1 MNHLIVLDLESQD
14 DWISQGRGS
23 GWPEKKAK
31 FLCSALYSSIT
42 GMIHVHDD
50 INLLLGLISNTDQP
64 LTIVAHNAQY
74 EAGVLYSY
82 GFDIESVTWV
92 DTMILAKL
100 YCNDLWSYG
109 LEALSQHYL
118 GESKSDDELGKIAID
133 LGLVKKHLKNPGQKA
148 KQHMEAIYAVAPE
161 IVHKYV
167 KQDVRLTHKLLN
179 RLCPEGF
186 GNEHGTI
193 GDGYSIECINF
204 HSDLIKCLVL
214 ARAEGVRVHIPTARE
229 VKAQLEEKERAAWT
243 EIADLVSHIT
253 PDLNINS
260 SQQLALVFDHLGISY
275 PKKPPTDKMKEK
287 GIYSGNPSLTA
298 DFLLG
303 VDHPLG
309 QAIVRAKKYEKYVR
323 DFIDPVLEL
332 SSGEEYAKVYPD
344 IKIYGASATGRASC
358 ANPNLQQIPK
368 RDEDGALVRRM
379 YHPKENH
386 IWTSFDYSSQES
398 RVQVHYGNKIE
409 AQGSDVLVGAYLA
422 NPNLDLHMKVASIM
436 FDKPVDELDKDG
448 PERKAAKT
456 INLGLSYGMG
466 VAKLSSSLKVSE
478 YEARKLKDKYNTMT
492 PFLESL
498 NQYCQNL
505 IKHRGYLLT
514 LNGRKLYNEVGGE
527 RKALN
532 KLIQGSS
539 ADQMWNS
546 LVELYRNGIRFMFP
560 VHDSLEISLVEG
572 DVVTVEWIK
581 EIMEKTTELLV
592 PSVVEYESGKSWG
605 ELS

>member
-1 MNHLIVLDLESQD
+1 MRYCVLDLETFD
-14 DWISQGRGS
+14 PWISESRGS
-23 GWPEKKAK
+23 GWPEKQAK
-31 FLCSALYSSIT
+31 FLCAAVQIDGNITVHTDIEKLKALLST
-42 GMIHVHDD
+42 VEA
-50 INLLLGLISNTDQP
+50 
-64 LTIVAHNAQY
+64 VVCHNAQY
-74 EAGVLYSY
+74 EAGVMLSY
-82 GFDIESVTWV
+82 GFNIESVVWV
-92 DTMILAKL
+92 DTMIIAKL

-118 GESKSDDELGKIAID
+118 GESKTDDELGKIGIE

-148 KQHMEAIYAVAPE
+148 KSHMEAVYAADPE
-161 IVHKYV
+161 TVHKYV
-167 KQDVRLTHKLLN
+167 KQDARLTGKLLQ

-186 GNEHGTI
+186 GEVNGTI
-193 GDGYSIECINF
+193 GDGYSIECIRF
-204 HSDLIKCLVL
+204 HSDLIKALVL
-214 ARAEGVRVHIPTARE
+214 ARSEGVRVHIPTALE
-229 VKAQLEEKERAAWT
+229 VKTILQEKEREAWT

-253 PDLNINS
+253 SDLNINS
-260 SQQLALVFDHLGISY
+260 SQQLAHVFDMLGISY
-275 PKKPPTDKMKEK
+275 PKKPPTDNMKAK

-323 DFIDPVLEL
+323 DFIDPVLEI
-332 SSGEEYAKVYPD
+332 GAGKDYIKVYPD

-379 YHPKENH
+379 YHPKEGH
-386 IWTSFDYSSQES
+386 VWASFDYSSQES
-398 RVQVHYGNKIE
+398 RVQVHYGSKTE
-409 AQGSDVLVGAYLA
+409 APGSDILVGAYLA

-436 FDKPVDELDKDG
+436 FDKPIDTLEKDG
-448 PERKAAKT
+448 HERKAAKT

-466 VAKLSSSLKVSE
+466 VAKLASSLKVSE

-498 NQYCQNL
+498 NQYCQYL
-505 IKHRGYLLT
+505 IKNRGYLLT

-546 LVELYRNGIRFMFP
+546 LVELYRQNIRFMFP
-560 VHDSLEISLVEG
+560 VHDSLEISLPEG
-572 DVVTVEWIK
+572 NTEIAKVIK
-581 EIMEKTTELLV
+581 RTMEETTQLLV
-592 PSVVEYESGKSWG
+592 PSVAEHEQGKSWG
-605 ELS
+605 ELSDGK